1 MTRKRAKNRQS
12 AKARRASS
20 SSSSPRSRA
29 SETARGGSFQYRAE
43 YGKALPTSDTFPQWL
58 ESWKW
63 HGTTLHVANRWKRE
77 SYRTQARLEFTDNQH
92 AGGIARLF
100 GLYVVG
106 VGPRLKFKGY
116 QKWTRREASRELLDY
131 VNWRWAEFADDVRF
145 ASVLRQAMQTL
156 VVDGEAFIFLGYN
169 PKKRDGLD
177 LRLLDSQRI
186 GNPSSEV
193 STRSLQD
200 GVYLDAFGNPYQY
213 CVYNVPDQEGVFYRS
228 DDFQLVPAEQIF
240 HLFREDLAG
249 QTRGISWFA
258 AALPLLQQLR
268 EYTAAVIQ
276 SAKRGAKLV
285 ATIETQT
292 GFGLE
297 EFRDQYILP
306 NEAPEY
312 LEGGGGPVP
321 LIPYDAWNVRRTDN
335 GDTLILPPGT
345 TQKAFDS
352 SQPTTEAAAFT
363 SSILGQIGYSL
374 GLPRNKATGSSHE
387 YNFASGRL
395 DNQPFELLIKTL
407 QLDIFERR
415 CCDRLFVDF
424 YRMIA
429 PELFERFDD
438 APNPDEIEW
447 EWKWPE
453 PPLVD
458 AEATARTNA
467 IRLQSLQTTLD
478 EVWNETHAFSEFD
491 EVRDEILRDE
501 KDFPNVFGLA
511 NKAEP
516 VPSAN
521 TRIDEPKGGDVRN
534 VEPNVVEE
542 RSVAR

>member
-1 MTRKRAKNRQS
+1 MSKKARANTKRAEQV
-12 AKARRASS
+12 RRASS
-20 SSSSPRSRA
+20 ASPSPRSRA
-29 SETARGGSFQYRAE
+29 KVSTRGGFFRAE
-43 YGKALPTSDTFPQWL
+43 YGGALPTTDTFPAWL
-58 ESWKW
+58 EAWRT
-63 HGTTLHVANRWKRE
+63 HGTTLRVLSRWKRE
-77 SYRTQARLEFTDNQH
+77 NYRTQARLEFTDNQH

-106 VGPRLKFKGY
+106 TGPRLKFKGFP
-116 QKWTRREASRELLDY
+116 KWTRREASRELLDY
-131 VNWRWAEFADDVRF
+131 VNYRWSEFADDVRF
-145 ASVLRQAMQTL
+145 ASILRQAMQTL

-177 LRLLDSQRI
+177 LRLIDSQRV
-186 GNPSSEV
+186 GNPSGAIT
-193 STRSLQD
+193 TRQLQD
-200 GVYLDAFGNPYQY
+200 GVYLDAFGNPFQY
-213 CVYNVPDQEGVFYRS
+213 CVYNVPDVEYAYYRS
-228 DDFQLVPAEQIF
+228 DDYTMIPSEQIF

-268 EYTAAVIQ
+268 EYTKAVIE

-297 EFRDQYILP
+297 EFRDQYLLP
-306 NEAPEY
+306 NEEIEY
-312 LEGGGGPVP
+312 PEGGGAPVP
-321 LIPYDAWNVRRTDN
+321 SLIPYDAWGVRRTDN

-345 TQKAFDS
+345 TQKSFDS
-352 SQPTTEAAAFT
+352 SQPSAEASAFT

-407 QLDIFERR
+407 QLDVFERR
-415 CCDRLFVDF
+415 CCDRLFRDF
-424 YRMIA
+424 YRMLA
-429 PELFERFDD
+429 PELFERFED

-467 IRLQSLQTTLD
+467 IRLQSLQTTLE
-478 EVWNETHAFSEFD
+478 EVWNETHPFSEFD
-491 EVRDEILRDE
+491 DVRELIKKDAA
-501 KDFPNVFGLA
+501 DFPGVFKSA
-511 NKAEP
+511 PEKAPAE
-516 VPSAN
+516 N
-521 TRIDEPKGGDVRN
+521 TRIEEPKGGEVG
-534 VEPNVVEE
+534 
-542 RSVAR
+542 SVDPKEDYGRTTL

>member
-1 MTRKRAKNRQS
+1 MTKKARAKKKRTGQ
-12 AKARRASS
+12 ARRAASAS
-20 SSSSPRSRA
+20 PSPRSRA
-29 SETARGGSFQYRAE
+29 NVAPRGGSFRSEFGQ
-43 YGKALPTSDTFPQWL
+43 ALPTSDTFLQYAEAWR
-58 ESWKW
+58 WN
-63 HGTTLHVANRWKRE
+63 GTSLNVANRWKRE

-106 VGPRLKFKGY
+106 TGPRLKFKGY
-116 QKWTRREASRELLDY
+116 PKWTRRVCSREVVDF
-131 VNWRWAEFADDVRF
+131 VNFRWATFADEIRF
-145 ASVLRQAMQTL
+145 ASTLRQAMQTL

-177 LRLLDSQRI
+177 LRLIDSQRV
-186 GNPSSEV
+186 GNPSGEIT
-193 STRSLQD
+193 TRQVQD
-200 GVYLDAFGNPYQY
+200 GVYLDAFGNPFQY
-213 CVYNVPDQEGVFYRS
+213 CVYNVPETEGCFYRS
-228 DDFQLVPAEQIF
+228 DDYTIIPSEQIF

-268 EYTAAVIQ
+268 EYTRAVIE

-285 ATIETQT
+285 ATIETQN
-292 GFGLE
+292 GFTLE
-297 EFRDQYILP
+297 EFQDQYMLP
-306 NEAPEY
+306 NEEPEY
-312 LEGGGGPVP
+312 LEGGGGPIP
-321 LIPYDAWNVRRTDN
+321 NLLPYDAWGVRHTDN

-345 TQKAFDS
+345 TQKSFDS
-352 SQPTTEAAAFT
+352 SQPSAEASAFT

-407 QLDIFERR
+407 QLDVFERR

-424 YRMIA
+424 YKMIA
-429 PELFERFDD
+429 PELFERFED
-438 APNPDEIEW
+438 APDPSEIEW

-467 IRLQSLQTTLD
+467 IRLQSLQATAE
-478 EVWNETHAFSEFD
+478 EVWNETHPFSEFD
-491 EVRDEILRDE
+491 DVRDQIKKDAE
-501 KDFPNVFGLA
+501 DFPGVFKNAAGSE
-511 NKAEP
+511 KAPAE
-516 VPSAN
+516 N
-521 TRIDEPKGGDVRN
+521 TRIDEPKGGEVG
-534 VEPNVVEE
+534 
-542 RSVAR
+542 SVSNDGGLYK

>member
-1 MTRKRAKNRQS
+1 MTKQRAKKRRT
-12 AKARRASS
+12 AKARRESEASF
-20 SSSSPRSRA
+20 SPRSRA
-29 SETARGGSFQYRAE
+29 TNPTRVGSFFRAE
-43 YGKALPTSDTFPQWL
+43 YGGALPTSDTFKQWFDAWRW
-58 ESWKW
+58 S
-63 HGTTLHVANRWKRE
+63 GTTMHVANRWKRE
-77 SYRTQARLEFTDNQH
+77 SYRTQARQEFTDNQH

-106 VGPRLKFKGY
+106 TGPRLKFKGF

-131 VNWRWAEFADDVRF
+131 VNHRWEQFADDVRF
-145 ASVLRQAMQTL
+145 ASTLRQAMQTL

-177 LRLLDSQRI
+177 LRLIDSQRI
-186 GNPSSEV
+186 GNPSSEP
-193 STRSLQD
+193 STRQLQD

-213 CVYNVPDQEGVFYRS
+213 CVYNVPETENVYYRS
-228 DDFQLVPAEQIF
+228 NDYQIIPAEQIF

-249 QTRGISWFA
+249 QTRGMSWFA

-276 SAKRGAKLV
+276 SAKRGAKLISS
-285 ATIETQT
+285 IETQN

-321 LIPYDAWNVRRTDN
+321 LIRWDAWGVQRTDN
-335 GDTLILPPGT
+335 GEAWILPPGA

-363 SSILGQIGYSL
+363 NSILGQVGYSL

-407 QLDIFERR
+407 QLDVFERR

-429 PELFERFDD
+429 PELFSMFED
-438 APNPDEIEW
+438 APSPDEVEW

-458 AEATARTNA
+458 AESTARTNA

-478 EVWNETHAFSEFD
+478 EVWNETHPFSEFD
-491 EVRDEILRDE
+491 EVRDEIKRDE
-501 KDFPNVFGLA
+501 EDFPSVFKLSSTPE
-511 NKAEP
+511 KAPGEG
-516 VPSAN
+516 
-521 TRIDEPKGGDVRN
+521 TTIDEPKAPPTQN
-534 VEPNVVEE
+534 FE
-542 RSVAR
+542 